1 MLGVVKIENMS
12 MTMKI
17 VLIVVLFAVVSVGS
31 AGFMATRLT
40 NINAAYADLVGRIDS
55 STPLSARSGRF
66 LTEVE
71 LRAYQLIAE
80 TSMEGNQRRLHEAA
94 DSASKYE
101 AVMAKV
107 KAQVPEQAAT
117 IDSTI
122 THAHAA
128 AEACAAVMH
137 YAASVT
143 AAPDK
148 AKAALRLNMEC
159 DPLISAAL
167 AQQANTTTGLIA
179 FAASAS
185 AALSRN
191 AGSTVRMALLSVAVG
206 LLATVAVALWI
217 GLQGLSKPI
226 KQLNL
231 VMDAYARNDLARE
244 PPGVA
249 RGDELGAI
257 ARTLVVFKANAVQMN
272 RLQSDQ
278 EAQSRLAEERRQMMT
293 DLATRF
299 DRSAGAVVSSVTAQ
313 ATALQATAQSMASIS
328 EETSRQ
334 SGTVAAASEEATRNV
349 NTAAAAAEQ
358 LAASVN
364 EILAQV
370 TLSTRLIGDAVGE
383 TETANA
389 AVQLLSSAGQRIG
402 QVVDLIKGIAG
413 QTNLLALNAT
423 IEAARAGEAGKGFA
437 VVAAEVKALANQTAR
452 ATEDIAEQIAAI
464 QEATKGSVRSIA
476 GIAAQIDKVRDTAT
490 AIASAV
496 EQQGAATAEI
506 ARNVAEAARGTVD
519 VSAHIADVHVAAQE
533 SGKSAGALLEA
544 AGSLK
549 ANSGSLQTQVESF
562 LRDILA
568 A

>member
-1 MLGVVKIENMS
+1 VGVLKIENMS
-12 MTMKI
+12 ITIKI
-17 VLIVVLFAVVSVGS
+17 VLIVVLFAAVSVGA

-40 NINAAYADLVGRIDS
+40 HINSAYADLVGRVDPA
-55 STPLSARSGRF
+55 TPLSARSGRA
-66 LTEVE
+66 LTEYE
-71 LRAYQLIAE
+71 LRAYQTIAE
-80 TSMEGNQRRLHEAA
+80 TTPEGHQRRLAEAA
-94 DSASKYE
+94 ESAKRYE
-101 AVMAKV
+101 RLMADIR
-107 KAQVPEQAAT
+107 ARVPEERALIDTAAT
-117 IDSTI
+117 R
-122 THAHAA
+122 AKAA
-128 AEACAAVMH
+128 LQVCETDMQE
-137 YAASVT
+137 AASVT
-143 AAPDK
+143 SAEGS
-148 AKAALRLNMEC
+148 AKAAARLQSEC
-159 DPLISAAL
+159 EPPVAAAL
-167 AQQANTTTGLIA
+167 EEQVKLTTRLLDYAT
-179 FAASAS
+179 SAS
-185 AALSRN
+185 AELSRN
-191 AGSTVRMALLSVAVG
+191 VRSTIVTAFISVGAG
-206 LLATVAVALWI
+206 LLATIAVALWI

-226 KQLNL
+226 QQLNL
-231 VMDAYARNDLARE
+231 VMDAYARNDLSRE
-244 PPGVA
+244 PPGIR
-249 RGDELGAI
+249 RGDEVGAI
-257 ARTLVVFKANAVQMN
+257 ARTLMVFKANAVEMN
-272 RLQSDQ
+272 KLRSDQ
-278 EAQSRLAEERRQMMT
+278 EAESRRAEQRRQMMT
-293 DLATRF
+293 DLATKF
-299 DRSAGAVVSSVTAQ
+299 DKSAGAVVSSVTSQ
-313 ATALQATAQSMASIS
+313 AAAVQATAQSMASIS
-328 EETSRQ
+328 EETARQ

-364 EILAQV
+364 EILGQV
-370 TLSTRLIGDAVGE
+370 TLSTQLIGDAVGE
-383 TETANA
+383 TDSANA

-496 EQQGAATAEI
+496 EQQGAATSEI

-519 VSAHIADVHVAAQE
+519 VSANIADVHVAAQD
-533 SGKSAGALLEA
+533 SGKSAAALLEA

-549 ANSGSLQTQVESF
+549 SHSSTLQSYVETF